1 MAKSP
6 DARRFN
12 EPLPWDQ
19 LAHPDSE
26 QARRL
31 LAESLSQLLAD
42 LLGAVLEDGS
52 PSMPADE
59 TAVERYL
66 DLTDALAEAKAG
78 RRAGLGVSR
87 AGLAKRCVTW
97 LKLLLTAPPA
107 AASRSGMR
115 DFVDALALF
124 PALFDGEPAARSRRV
139 TLTRLLTHDL
149 RPGGGTREAAAALID
164 ACENLGVLLWP
175 DSEFGDLPRQC
186 EGRGR

>member
-1 MAKSP
+1 MSKP
-6 DARRFN
+6 PNARRFG

-19 LAHPDSE
+19 LAHPDAE
-26 QARRL
+26 QSRRL

-42 LLGAVLEDGS
+42 LLNAVLEDGS
-52 PSMPADE
+52 PAMPADE
-59 TAVERYL
+59 SAVARYL
-66 DLTDALAEAKAG
+66 DLTDALAEAQAG

-107 AASRSGMR
+107 AASAGMQK
-115 DFVDALALF
+115 FVEALALF
-124 PALFDGEPAARSRRV
+124 PALFDGDPSGRSRRV
-139 TLTRLLTHDL
+139 ALTRLLTHDL
-149 RPGGGTREAAAALID
+149 RSGGGTREAAAALID

-175 DSEFGDLPRQC
+175 DPEFGNIPRQC